1 MYFFRFNFRSHASF
15 KRQLLS
21 FFIISVAIL
30 AIVTSIITAWQ
41 TSQLVRQSTIN
52 TGLQLT
58 GNFADQ
64 SLLALLTDSVENSK
78 EVIDSTMGFE
88 SVSAVAIFKLDGNLL
103 VASSGVSEK
112 TFYAHF
118 SNWFKSDQNK
128 DTVHLLRELDERW
141 LFSAPVIYVVDDF
154 DSEIVD
160 PEGETQQSEV
170 LGYVLVEFN
179 KNELHQI
186 QQSIFINNLLIGS
199 LVTILLALFMGWGI
213 NRLIGP
219 LIELSQTM
227 RTASD
232 VKYYPRAQITGAAE
246 IRQMAEA
253 YNQMMTSLEL
263 QNTEL
268 EKHRDTLESEVEMRT
283 QELLVARDTA
293 LTASRHKSE
302 FLANISHELRTPLQ
316 AIIGYTDLVK
326 EDLELECMDVQV
338 EDLNKSI
345 RSAHNL
351 LELINNILDIAKI
364 EAGRMDLYLKP
375 VDMTSL
381 IDETLE
387 TVAPMAAAN
396 KNEIVVE
403 RESLALSLVL
413 DRQKLMQIF
422 LNLLSNACKFT
433 KQGTITFTISSDTYF
448 LYFSVVDTGLGIP
461 QDQLKAIFEQFT
473 QVDGSQTRKFE
484 GTGLGMAI
492 TQNFCEI
499 MGGEIQVESEVGV
512 GSKFSVKLPL
522 KVLS

>member
-1 MYFFRFNFRSHASF
+1 MYLFRFTFKSHASF
-15 KRQLLS
+15 KRQLIS
-21 FFIISVAIL
+21 FFIVSVAIL
-30 AIVTSIITAWQ
+30 AIVTSIMTAWQ
-41 TSQLVRQSTIN
+41 TSQLVRQSTID

-58 GNFADQ
+58 SNFAEQ
-64 SLLALLTDSVENSK
+64 SLLALLTDSSENSK
-78 EVIDSTMGFE
+78 EAIDSTMGFQ
-88 SVSAVAIFKLDGNLL
+88 SVSGVAIFKSDGTLL
-103 VASSGVSEK
+103 VASSSVPDQLFYSEFSESLKSGQRTDVSQL
-112 TFYAHF
+112 F
-118 SNWFKSDQNK
+118 SDR
-128 DTVHLLRELDERW
+128 DAMW
-141 LFSAPVIYVVDDF
+141 LFSAPVIYVADEF
-154 DSEIVD
+154 DSEFVD
-160 PEGETQQSEV
+160 PEEEIQQSEV
-170 LGYVLVEFN
+170 LGYVLVDFN

-199 LVTILLALFMGWGI
+199 LVAGLLALFMGLGV

-219 LIELSQTM
+219 LIDLSQTM
-227 RTASD
+227 RTARE
-232 VKYYPRAQITGAAE
+232 VKYYPKAQVTGAAE

-253 YNQMMTSLEL
+253 YNQMMTSIEL

-283 QELLVARDTA
+283 QELQVARDTA

-326 EDLELECMDVQV
+326 EDLELECMDAQV

-375 VDMTSL
+375 VDMASL

-387 TVAPMAAAN
+387 TIIPMAAAN
-396 KNEIVVE
+396 KNEILIE
-403 RESLALSLVL
+403 RESLALSLIL

-433 KQGTITFTISSDTYF
+433 KQGTITFMISSDLYF
-448 LYFSVVDTGLGIP
+448 LYFSVVDTGVGIP
-461 QDQLKAIFEQFT
+461 QDQLDTIFEQFT

-492 TQNFCEI
+492 TQNFCEL
-499 MGGEIQVESEVGV
+499 MGGKIQVESEVGV

-522 KVLS
+522 KV

>member
-1 MYFFRFNFRSHASF
+1 MYFFRFNFKSDASF

-30 AIVTSIITAWQ
+30 ALVTSIITAWQ
-41 TSQLVRQSTIN
+41 ASQLVRQSTIN

-58 GNFADQ
+58 GNFAEQ
-64 SLLALLTDSVENSK
+64 SLLALLTDSTENSK
-78 EVIDSTMGFE
+78 EAIDSTLGFQ
-88 SVSAVAIFKLDGNLL
+88 SVSGVAIFKPDGSLL
-103 VASSGVSEK
+103 VASSGVSERV
-112 TFYAHF
+112 FYTRF
-118 SNWFKSDQNK
+118 SESLKSNQAK
-128 DTVHLLRELDERW
+128 DIVQLFNELDNMW
-141 LFSAPVIYVVDDF
+141 LFSAPVIYVVDEF
-154 DSEIVD
+154 DIDIVD
-160 PEGETQQSEV
+160 PEDENQQTEV

-186 QQSIFINNLLIGS
+186 QQSIFINNLFIGS
-199 LVTILLALFMGWGI
+199 LVAGVLALFMGWGV

-227 RTASD
+227 RTATD

-283 QELLVARDTA
+283 QELQVARDTA

-316 AIIGYTDLVK
+316 AIIGYSELVK
-326 EDLELECMDVQV
+326 EDLELECMDTQV

-375 VDMTSL
+375 VDMASL
-381 IDETLE
+381 INETLE
-387 TVAPMAAAN
+387 MIVPMAAAN
-396 KNEIVVE
+396 KNKIVVE
-403 RESLALSLVL
+403 REALALSLVV

-433 KQGTITFTISSDTYF
+433 KQGTITFSISNDAFF
-448 LYFSVVDTGLGIP
+448 LCFSVIDTGVGIP
-461 QDQLKAIFEQFT
+461 QDQLDTVFEQFT

-492 TQNFCEI
+492 TQNFCQL
-499 MGGEIQVESEVGV
+499 MGGQLQVESEVGV

-522 KVLS
+522 K